1 MSVRLRGWRR
11 HGEREDSA
19 RYIAIARP
27 PPHWFVEPLIG
38 TALYQEIYIGL
49 GCGTSGFS
57 LKSLPVSSRR
67 LLSIPPRE
75 LNRPASRWLT
85 TITSPPFLTN
95 VLPHGISSI
104 LLQSS
109 LPCSP
114 PPLKFIKESTRLP
127 RDASWK
133 LVNRCRF
140 RFLAYT
146 HTHSYFSL
154 LSTPRRSN

>member
-1 MSVRLRGWRR
+1 MAAGLRSAGFQPSTPARPPLSLHFPLRFLAIQVGQDHHTARWWFVWWCRVGEAGVAQTWRVPLE
-11 HGEREDSA
+11 GTA

-67 LLSIPPRE
+67 LLSTTPRTTKPTSLSCLE
-75 LNRPASRWLT
+75 SRYLT

-95 VLPHGISSI
+95 VLPHGISFI
-104 LLQSS
+104 LL
-109 LPCSP
+109 
-114 PPLKFIKESTRLP
+114 
-127 RDASWK
+127 
-133 LVNRCRF
+133 
-140 RFLAYT
+140 
-146 HTHSYFSL
+146 
-154 LSTPRRSN
+154 